1 MKRDEIMSLFR
12 SLARSQGFYGRLVR
26 NIESATPDEQEEFW
40 QEMEAQNFTDVLDVI
55 LYIEC

>member
-40 QEMEAQNFTDVLDVI
+40 QEMEAQNFTDTLDVI